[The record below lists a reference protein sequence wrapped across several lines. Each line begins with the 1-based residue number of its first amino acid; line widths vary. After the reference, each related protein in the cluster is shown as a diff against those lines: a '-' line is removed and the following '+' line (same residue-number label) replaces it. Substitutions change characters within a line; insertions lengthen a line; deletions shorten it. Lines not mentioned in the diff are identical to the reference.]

1 MYANL
6 ISIQG
11 TEVVTGDVCAPVL
24 WLYLQSRAISPNTL
38 AFVGIYLVIINKW
51 DPFEFFTNYTK
62 MPIVEFLSL
71 LRENKKIQ

>member
-11 TEVVTGDVCAPVL
+11 TEVVTGDVCAAVL

-38 AFVGIYLVIINKW
+38 AFVGICLVIINKW
-51 DPFEFFTNYTK
+51 DP
-62 MPIVEFLSL
+62 LSHGL
-71 LRENKKIQ
+71 LWFYYP